1 MRKQL
6 LGLVKRGVP
15 YAIYRKLLHYTRNPP
30 VGRVDFGDLRTIQP
44 ISREWGFD
52 RGNPVDRYYI
62 EKFLSA
68 STKDIRGRVLE
79 IGTDTYT
86 LRYGGDRVRKSDILH
101 VSDNDKKATI
111 VADLTAADHV
121 PSDIFDCIICS
132 QTLHFIYDVEAVVR
146 TLYRILKPGG
156 VLFVTT
162 SGIAQISRYDMD
174 HWGDY
179 WRFTSASIKHLFENI
194 FPEHDI
200 SVTAYGNVLAA
211 VAFLHGLAA
220 EELSKDELDATDPD
234 YELLLAVRAVK
245 PENID

>member
-1 MRKQL
+1 MRNQL

-15 YAIYRKLLHYTRNPP
+15 YAIYRKVVHYTRNPP
-30 VGRVDFGDLRTIQP
+30 VGRVDFGDLRSIQP
-44 ISREWGFD
+44 ISREWGLD
-52 RGNPVDRYYI
+52 RGSPVDRYYI
-62 EKFLSA
+62 EKYLSA
-68 STKDIRGRVLE
+68 NIKDIRGRVLE

-86 LRYGGDRVRKSDILH
+86 LRYGGDRVRKSDVLH

-111 VADLTAADHV
+111 VADLTAADHI

-132 QTLHFIYDVEAVVR
+132 QTLQFIYDVEAVVQ
-146 TLYRILKPGG
+146 TLYRILKPDG

-179 WRFTSASIKHLFENI
+179 WRFTSASIQQLFANV
-194 FPEHDI
+194 FPEKHFR
-200 SVTAYGNVLAA
+200 VVAYGNVLAA

-220 EELSKDELDATDPD
+220 EELSQDELDAIDPD

-245 PENID
+245 PEDID